1 MRRLQLLLS
10 IALLAGCA
18 ALHGTAPAGAAR
30 WTYIG
35 NDPAGTQN
43 ISMLRQGGD
52 NKKGTVTSIFN
63 FEFTGP
69 RELTGPDLK
78 TMSYIEREDTIEV
91 DCKAQTLRLLNEVY
105 YDVEGREVFHV
116 TPTGNGSEAA
126 QVFAGGVSDMIYDAS
141 CGGEV
146 AWTSLGQDPQ
156 KTQDIYARVANT
168 KQRNAIVR
176 ARFRFVY
183 RDLKQMVAS
192 PKLTTVDY
200 QSRESSVMMD
210 CANQT
215 FTLQHETYFDTNNV
229 AVFSV
234 APPSDTHAET
244 VVPGSV
250 TGIMYK
256 AACGVPL
263 NWTYLGMD
271 PRNTQKIY
279 LLGAP
284 EQRSGDSV
292 EARFRFEYLAP
303 AKLTTGTDLKQVE
316 YTVRTNDVVLDCGVM
331 TLTLLKESYL
341 DASGKE
347 VFSAKPA
354 VPKAD
359 LVAPQDPAGV
369 MLKAACH

>member
-1 MRRLQLLLS
+1 MRRLEFLLCT
-10 IALLAGCA
+10 ILLVGCA
-18 ALHGTAPAGAAR
+18 THGSAPAGAPG

-35 NDPAGTQN
+35 NDPDGSQN

-52 NKKGTVTSIFN
+52 PKKGTVTSMFN
-63 FEFTGP
+63 FEFSGP

-78 TMSYIEREDTIEV
+78 NVSYIEREDTIEV
-91 DCKAQTLRLLNEVY
+91 DCKAQTLKLLNEVY

-116 TPTGNGSEAA
+116 TPTGSGAEAA
-126 QVFAGGVSDMIYDAS
+126 QVFAGGVSDIIYDAS
-141 CGGEV
+141 CGEEV

-156 KTQDIYARVANT
+156 KTQDIYARVAST
-168 KQRNAIVR
+168 GKQQDAIVK

-183 RDLKQMVAS
+183 RDLRQMVAS

-200 QSRESSVMMD
+200 QSRQSSVMMD

-215 FTLQHETYFDTNNV
+215 LTLQHETYYDTDNV

-234 APPSDTHAET
+234 APPSDTPPEA
-244 VVPGSV
+244 VAPDSV

-284 EQRSGDSV
+284 EHRSDDSV
-292 EARFRFEYLAP
+292 EARFRFDYLAP
-303 AKLTTGTDLKQVE
+303 GKLTTAGPKEVE
-316 YTVRTNDVVLDCGVM
+316 YMARTNDVVLDCGVM

-347 VFSAKPA
+347 VFSVKPEA
-354 VPKAD
+354 PKAD
-359 LVAPQDPAGV
+359 LVAPQGATGV
-369 MLKAACH
+369 MLKAVCH